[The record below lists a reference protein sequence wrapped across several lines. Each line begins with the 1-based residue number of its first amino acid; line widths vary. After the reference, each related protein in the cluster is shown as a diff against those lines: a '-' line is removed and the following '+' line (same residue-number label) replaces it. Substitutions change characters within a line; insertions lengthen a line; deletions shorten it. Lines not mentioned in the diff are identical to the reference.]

1 MVVEPSFLV
10 VRWFLAVRAICSART
25 GLVAIGRDQ
34 TRVRNQAEG
43 TKIAKGTFLLATA
56 AQS

>member
-10 VRWFLAVRAICSART
+10 VRWFGFWRFLCSART

-34 TRVRNQAEG
+34 TRVLNQAGG